1 MSIVIFF
8 LALADKAVYTA
19 HLMKGDTYA
28 AGDSEAALKRKI
40 GQMLAIGFPAGA
52 EGMASLRRVVEAT
65 FAGNVILFSRNTPDA
80 EATRSTVAQLGSI
93 IESVT
98 GIAPLVAIDQ
108 EGGIVARLRKGVTP
122 LPGAM
127 AQAAA
132 CMGGSAD
139 LSDIEKLGKVC
150 GRELGALGISW
161 NLAPVAD
168 VNVNPKNPVIGVR
181 SYGEDPSR
189 VGEFAAAFA
198 RGLKESGVAATAKHF
213 PGHGDTTID
222 SHLDIPLVPH
232 ELERLAKIELLPF
245 KRLIAEKIPAIM
257 TSHVRFP
264 AVEPDLLPA
273 TLSARVLEGLL
284 RRDMGFEGIICSD
297 CMEMSAIVDHFP
309 NPYVM
314 AVKAGVDILFI
325 SHTAARQIEAA
336 DSIYSAVL
344 HGEIPESRIDASA
357 ERILACKKAYAGK
370 LREGAL
376 KVGSDAGQDATSLS
390 VRISRGSITILRRG
404 NADETRNFD
413 GGGIL
418 IDVAPANITRAED
431 ADDLPSIA
439 SALERKGRAWLT
451 RKVSIDPSAAKIAEA
466 MDFARLILKQS
477 NGAGFDGERD
487 ALGVAQI
494 SAKPSIALSMVA
506 PLAHKGQLELLSRCA
521 RLAGELK
528 TRLCVVLMRSPYDAA
543 EISGLCVRE
552 AGFEPM
558 VIAAYEYTDLSA
570 ASMAAY
576 LSGEFEARGVC
587 PVTLPS

>member
-80 EATRSTVAQLGSI
+80 EAIRSTVAQLGSI

-98 GIAPLVAIDQ
+98 GFAPLVAIDQ

-150 GRELGALGISW
+150 GRELAALGIAW

-181 SYGEDPSR
+181 SYGEDPNR

-198 RGLKESGVAATAKHF
+198 RGLRESGVVATAKHF

-264 AVEPDLLPA
+264 AVETDLLPA

-297 CMEMSAIVDHFP
+297 CMEMRAITDHFP

-325 SHTAARQIEAA
+325 SHTAERQLEAA
-336 DSIYSAVL
+336 DSIYRAVL
-344 HGEIPESRIDASA
+344 DGEIPESRIDASVS
-357 ERILACKKAYAGK
+357 RILACKKAYSGK
-370 LREGAL
+370 AREGAL
-376 KVGSDAGQDATSLS
+376 KDGSEAGQGEPSLAA
-390 VRISRGSITILRRG
+390 RISRGSITILRLG
-404 NADETRNFD
+404 NADNARKLNE
-413 GGGIL
+413 GGIL
-418 IDVAPANITRAED
+418 IDVAPANITGAED
-431 ADDLPSIA
+431 ASDLPSIA
-439 SALERKGRAWLT
+439 SQLGRKGTAWLT
-451 RKVSIDPSAAKIAEA
+451 RKVPIDPSATEIVEA
-466 MDFARLILKQS
+466 MDYAQS
-477 NGAGFDGERD
+477 TLEQGLAAEFGGERV
-487 ALGVAQI
+487 APGVAKI
-494 SAKPSIALSMVA
+494 GAKPTIALSMVS
-506 PLAHKGQLELLSRCA
+506 PLSHKGQIELLSRCA
-521 RLAGELK
+521 RLAGKMK
-528 TRLCVVLMRSPYDAA
+528 TRLCVALMRSPYDAA
-543 EISGLCVRE
+543 GIAELCVRE
-552 AGFEPM
+552 AGVEPM
-558 VIAAYEYTDLSA
+558 IIAAYEYTELSA
-570 ASMAAY
+570 ESMAGY
-576 LSGEFEARGVC
+576 LAGEFEARGVC